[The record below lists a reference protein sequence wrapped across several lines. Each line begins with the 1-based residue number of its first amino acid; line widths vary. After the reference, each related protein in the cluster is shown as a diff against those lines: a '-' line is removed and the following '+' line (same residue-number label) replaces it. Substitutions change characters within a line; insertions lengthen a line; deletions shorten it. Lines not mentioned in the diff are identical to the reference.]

1 MEAFRNRLS
10 QDAIDRHFVRLA
22 EGHKPERKGKLTL
35 ISGQSGRGYEEG
47 PKLVMVTPT
56 ALAVE
61 QAKSDLKRG
70 LDQPDVLDEALERD
84 AKRKKRSA
92 SQQARRKKPTKR
104 KTSRSKTSRSKGRK
118 KSTKK
123 KTTKR
128 NSSKRKPS
136 SKRTVKKKKKS
147 TNGKSK
153 SGRGRK

>member
-22 EGHKPERKGKLTL
+22 EGHKPERKGKFTL
-35 ISGQSGRGYEEG
+35 ISGQSGRGSEEG
-47 PKLVMVTPT
+47 PKLVQVTPT

-123 KTTKR
+123 KSTKR
-128 NSSKRKPS
+128 KSSK
-136 SKRTVKKKKKS
+136 KRTGKKKQKS

-153 SGRGRK
+153 SGRRRK